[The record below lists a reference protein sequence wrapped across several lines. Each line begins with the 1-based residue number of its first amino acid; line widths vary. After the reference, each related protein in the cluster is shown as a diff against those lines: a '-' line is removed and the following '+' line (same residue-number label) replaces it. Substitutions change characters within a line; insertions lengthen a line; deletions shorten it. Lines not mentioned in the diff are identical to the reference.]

1 MTDADIDLAPIVSD
15 YYLSE
20 EFVSLIIGPIGS
32 GKTLGSILKWEKM
45 IHEQEPSEDGI
56 RYTRIAVI
64 RNTAVELRDTTIK
77 SFEGFFGD
85 MLKMNWGNLTALY
98 EHDDVH
104 AEILFRALDKPG
116 DMKKLLSLEITF
128 AYLNELR
135 ELPKEAL
142 ENVTSRLGRYP
153 SITTGTEATSPQ
165 AWADTNAFDNETWIY
180 KKFIE
185 NRPYNHAL
193 FEQPPAIINAVF
205 SGNSL
210 VSADVNPDAENL
222 SNLPEEYYR
231 GFIAG
236 KSEDWVRVMIM
247 RQYIPLQEGKPVY
260 PEYNDNIHCVDEKL
274 IRPATT
280 SMPLICSADNGRW
293 SGFLVGQVDSFG
305 RIVIFDEIT
314 SEDIN
319 LIEFG
324 GIVAG
329 DMKLNYSH
337 YKFETWI
344 DPWAANQRGQLTDD
358 TMLKVWN
365 NKHLHCRTSQTRSP
379 SIMVNA
385 VKAKLGQMINGQ
397 PAVII
402 SSKCKNLR
410 KALNGSYQ
418 YRRVSASGERY
429 QEKPDKGPYSHIA
442 NAFEFMIDGTGA
454 SRDLRASS
462 KFKEYYKSGARGTSN
477 EWNVFN

>member
-1 MTDADIDLAPIVSD
+1 MNDSTIELAPIVSD
-15 YYLSE
+15 YYLGE
-20 EFVSLIIGPIGS
+20 DFVSLIIGPIGS
-32 GKTLGSILKWEKM
+32 GKTLGSILKWERL
-45 IHEQEPSEDGI
+45 IHEQELSDDGI

-77 SFEGFFGD
+77 SFEGYFGD
-85 MLKMNWGNLTALY
+85 QLKMNWGNLTALY

-135 ELPKEAL
+135 ELPKEAI

-153 SITTGTEATSPQ
+153 SITKGTEATAPQ

-185 NRPYNHAL
+185 NRPYNHAVY
-193 FEQPPAIINAVF
+193 EQPPAIINAIF
-205 SGNSL
+205 SHGSL
-210 VSADVNPDAENL
+210 VSADVNSQAENL
-222 SNLPEEYYR
+222 DNLPYEYYR

-274 IRPATT
+274 IHPPTT
-280 SMPLICSADNGRW
+280 GLPLICSADNGRW
-293 SGFLVGQVDSFG
+293 SGFLVGQLDTFG
-305 RIVIFDEIT
+305 RLVIFDEVT

-319 LIEFG
+319 LIDFG
-324 GIVAG
+324 EIVST
-329 DMKLNYSH
+329 DMKQNYSH
-337 YKFETWI
+337 HKFETWI

-365 NKHLHCRTSQTRSP
+365 NKHMHCRTSQTKSP

-385 VKAKLGQMINGQ
+385 VKGKLGQMIGGQ
-397 PAVII
+397 PAIII

-418 YRRVSASGERY
+418 YKRIATSGERY
-429 QEKPDKGPYSHIA
+429 SEKPDKGAYSHIA
-442 NAFEFMIDGTGA
+442 NAFEFMVDGTGA
-454 SRDLRASS
+454 SKELRSS
-462 KFKEYYKSGARGTSN
+462 NKFKEYYEQGRQPEPQN
-477 EWNVFN
+477 WNPYD

>member
-1 MTDADIDLAPIVSD
+1 MVEQEITLSPIVSD
-15 YYLSE
+15 YYLCND
-20 EFVSLIIGPIGS
+20 FVSLIIGPIGS
-32 GKTLGSILKWEKM
+32 GKTLGSILKWERL

-56 RYTRIAVI
+56 RYTRTAVI

-85 MLKMNWGNLTALY
+85 QLKMNWGNLTALY
-98 EHDDVH
+98 EHGDVH

-153 SITTGTEATSPQ
+153 SITKGAEATAPQ

-185 NRPYNHAL
+185 NRPYNHSL
-193 FEQPPAIINAVF
+193 FEQPPAIIDPVF
-205 SGNSL
+205 ANGSL
-210 VSADVNPDAENL
+210 VTSQVNPEAENL
-222 SNLPEEYYR
+222 DHLPHEYYR

-247 RQYIPLQEGKPVY
+247 RQYIPLQDGKAVY
-260 PEYNDNIHCVDEKL
+260 PEYNDNIHCVDQSL
-274 IRPATT
+274 IKPPSTQY
-280 SMPLICSADNGRW
+280 PLICSADNGRW
-293 SGFLVGQVDSFG
+293 SGFLIGQLDTFG
-305 RIVIFDEIT
+305 RLVVFDEIM
-314 SEDIN
+314 SDDIN
-319 LIEFG
+319 LVEFG
-324 GIVAG
+324 EILSNY
-329 DMKLNYSH
+329 MKQYYAQH
-337 YKFETWI
+337 KFVTWI

-358 TMLKVWN
+358 TMYKVWN
-365 NKHLHCRTSQTRSP
+365 NKHLHCMTSQTRKP
-379 SIMVNA
+379 STMVTA
-385 VKAKLGQMINGQ
+385 VKSKLGQMINGQ
-397 PAVII
+397 PAIII

-418 YRRVSASGERY
+418 YKRIATSGERY
-429 QEKPDKGPYSHIA
+429 TDKPDKGPYSHIA
-442 NAFEFMIDGTGA
+442 NAFEFMVDGTGA
-454 SRDLRASS
+454 SRELR
-462 KFKEYYKSGARGTSN
+462 TSN
-477 EWNVFN
+477 EMRAYLDAGGGPVMSDWEVF

>member
-1 MTDADIDLAPIVSD
+1 MQDQNIDLSPVVSD

-20 EFVSLIIGPIGS
+20 SFVSLIIGPIGS
-32 GKTLGSILKWEKM
+32 GKTLGSILKWEKL

-56 RYTRIAVI
+56 RYTRTAVI

-85 MLKMNWGNLTALY
+85 QLKMNWGNLTALY

-153 SITTGTEATSPQ
+153 SITSGTEATSPQ

-185 NRPYNHAL
+185 NRPYNYDI
-193 FEQPPAIINAVF
+193 FEQPPAIINEVF
-205 SGNSL
+205 SNNSL
-210 VSADVNPDAENL
+210 VSADINPEAENL
-222 SNLPEEYYR
+222 DNLPKEYYR

-260 PEYNDNIHCVDEKL
+260 PEYNDNIHCVDERM
-274 IRPATT
+274 IRPASTQF
-280 SMPLICSADNGRW
+280 PLICSADNGRW
-293 SGFLVGQVDSFG
+293 SGFLVGQMDTFG
-305 RIVIFDEIT
+305 RLVVFDEIM

-319 LIEFG
+319 LVEFG
-324 GIVAG
+324 EIVSG
-329 DMKLNYSH
+329 DMKRRYSE
-337 YKFETWI
+337 YRFDTWI

-358 TMLKVWN
+358 TMKKVWN
-365 NKHLHCRTSQTRSP
+365 NKGMNCRTSHTKSP
-379 SIMVNA
+379 TIMVNA
-385 VKAKLGQMINGQ
+385 VKMKLGQMINGQ
-397 PAVII
+397 PAIII
-402 SSKCKNLR
+402 SSRCKNLR

-418 YRRVSASGERY
+418 FRRIAASGERY
-429 QEKPDKGPYSHIA
+429 SEKPDKGAYSHIA
-442 NAFEFMIDGTGA
+442 NAFEFMVDGTGA
-454 SRDLRASS
+454 SKELRTNDRMAD
-462 KFKEYYKSGARGTSN
+462 FQKSNNGRPITN
-477 EWNVFN
+477 DWNVF

>member
-1 MTDADIDLAPIVSD
+1 MEQEVNLSPIVSD

-32 GKTLGSILKWEKM
+32 GKTLGSILKWEKE
-45 IHEQEPSEDGI
+45 IHEQEPSDDGI
-56 RYTRIAVI
+56 RYTRLAVI
-64 RNTAVELRDTTIK
+64 RNTSVELKDTTIK

-85 MLKMNWGNLTALY
+85 MLQMNWGNLTGLY
-98 EHDDVH
+98 KHGDVH

-153 SITTGTEATSPQ
+153 SMTSGVEATKPK

-180 KKFIE
+180 KKFID

-193 FEQPPAIINAVF
+193 FEQPPAIIDAVF
-205 SGNSL
+205 SM
-210 VSADVNPDAENL
+210 SALSSHTVNPEAENL
-222 SNLPEEYYR
+222 SNLKHEYYR

-247 RQYIPLQEGKPVY
+247 RQYIPLQDGKPVY
-260 PEYNDNIHCVDEKL
+260 PEYNDNLHCVDEHL
-274 IRPATT
+274 INVATT
-280 SMPLICSADNGRW
+280 GRPLICSADNGRW
-293 SGFLVGQVDSFG
+293 SGFLVGQVDTFG
-305 RIVIFDEIT
+305 RIVVFDELT

-324 GIVAG
+324 DIVASH
-329 DMKLNYSH
+329 MKGEYSMH
-337 YKFETWI
+337 KFETWI

-365 NKHLHCRTSQTRSP
+365 NKHLHCRTSYTKSP
-379 SIMVNA
+379 KIMVDA
-385 VKAKLGQMINGQ
+385 VKGLLGKMIGGQ
-397 PAVII
+397 PALVI
-402 SSKCKNLR
+402 SSRCKNLR

-418 YRRVSASGERY
+418 YRRISTSGERY
-429 QEKPDKGPYSHIA
+429 AEKPDKGAFSHIA
-442 NAFEFMIDGTGA
+442 NALEFLVDGTGA
-454 SRDLRASS
+454 SKELRTSN
-462 KFKEYYKSGARGTSN
+462 KFKEAGRGGAIKMKKYQP
-477 EWNVFN
+477 

>member
-1 MTDADIDLAPIVSD
+1 MQDQEVTLSPIVSD
-15 YYLSE
+15 YYLSDS
-20 EFVSLIIGPIGS
+20 FVSLIIGPIGS
-32 GKTLGSILKWEKM
+32 GKTLGSILKWENM

-56 RYTRIAVI
+56 RYTRTAVI

-85 MLKMNWGNLTALY
+85 QLKMNWGNLTALY
-98 EHDDVH
+98 EHDGVH

-153 SITTGTEATSPQ
+153 SITTGVEATSPQ

-193 FEQPPAIINAVF
+193 FEQPPAIINEVF
-205 SGNSL
+205 ANNSL
-210 VSADVNPDAENL
+210 VSAEVNPEAENL
-222 SNLPEEYYR
+222 AHLPSEYYR

-260 PEYNDNIHCVDEKL
+260 PEYNDNIHCVDERQ

-280 SMPLICSADNGRW
+280 ASPIICSADNGRW
-293 SGFLVGQVDSFG
+293 SGFLIGQVDTFG
-305 RIVIFDEIT
+305 RLVVFDEIT

-324 GIVAG
+324 EIVAG
-329 DMKLNYSH
+329 EMKSKYSQ

-358 TMLKVWN
+358 TMKKVWN
-365 NKHLHCRTSQTRSP
+365 KKNLSCRTSPTKSP

-385 VKAKLGQMINGQ
+385 VKSKLGQMINGQ
-397 PAVII
+397 PAIII

-418 YRRVSASGERY
+418 YKRIATSGERY
-429 QEKPDKGPYSHIA
+429 SEKPDKGAYSHIA
-442 NAFEFMIDGTGA
+442 NAFEFMVDGTGA
-454 SRDLRASS
+454 SKELRTSD
-462 KFKEYYKSGARGTSN
+462 KMQQYMNNGGGAIDN
-477 EWNVFN
+477 KNWDVF

>member
-1 MTDADIDLAPIVSD
+1 MNQTIELAPIVSD
-15 YYLSE
+15 YYHSDA
-20 EFVSLIIGPIGS
+20 FVSLIIGPIGS
-32 GKTLGSILKWEKM
+32 GKTLGSILKWEKL
-45 IHEQEPSEDGI
+45 IHEQEPSDDGI
-56 RYTRIAVI
+56 RYTRLAVV

-85 MLKMNWGNLTALY
+85 TLKMNWGNLSALY
-98 EHDDVH
+98 EHGDVH
-104 AEILFRALDKPG
+104 AEILFRALDKPA

-153 SITTGTEATSPQ
+153 SLTTGTEATSPQ

-185 NRPYNHAL
+185 NKPYNHEV
-193 FEQPPAIINAVF
+193 FEQPPAIINQVF
-205 SGNSL
+205 ASNQL
-210 VSADVNPDAENL
+210 VSAEVNPDAENL
-222 SNLPEEYYR
+222 SNLPSEYYK

-260 PEYNDNIHCVDEKL
+260 PEYNDNIHCVDEKM

-280 SMPLICSADNGRW
+280 DRPIICSADNGRW
-293 SGFLVGQVDSFG
+293 SGFLVGQIDTFG
-305 RIVIFDEIT
+305 RLVIFDEIT

-319 LIEFG
+319 LIVFG
-324 GIVAG
+324 EIVSSE
-329 DMKLNYSH
+329 MKLKYSQH
-337 YKFETWI
+337 KFETWI

-365 NKHLHCRTSQTRSP
+365 KKKMNCRTSRTKSP

-385 VKAKLGQMINGQ
+385 VKDMLGKMINGQ
-397 PAVII
+397 PALVI
-402 SSKCKNLR
+402 SSRCKNLR

-418 YRRVSASGERY
+418 YKRIATSGERY
-429 QEKPDKGPYSHIA
+429 SEKPDKGMFSHIA
-442 NAFEFMIDGTGA
+442 NAMEFMVDGTGA
-454 SRDLRASS
+454 SKDLRLSDRHMQKS
-462 KFKEYYKSGARGTSN
+462 FKPKAWSPYD
-477 EWNVFN
+477 